1 MGAPAAAA
9 MSIYNVCVRCAVLEQ
24 LRGRRAR
31 KARLE
36 AGLKLR
42 NSYALYRLGFIYL
55 HNVITVFWNL
65 QLVVDCIRLEV
76 QDRLQVSDTAMRR
89 ASDAL
94 ALNSACVP

>member
-9 MSIYNVCVRCAVLEQ
+9 MSIYNNVCDCVRCAVLEQ

-55 HNVITVFWNL
+55 HI
-65 QLVVDCIRLEV
+65 
-76 QDRLQVSDTAMRR
+76 M
-89 ASDAL
+89 
-94 ALNSACVP
+94 